1 MSRKKVVKS
10 AARKKQ
16 PSKQVAK
23 NSVNTLLK
31 LENDFSEAPA
41 KLAEQLT
48 KEIAALKQKETKL
61 NTTISKIHAQISK
74 IEKTIAAGK
83 NAKTASAKKQLVAA
97 KKVLN
102 DTKKDYSLSNAA
114 LKETTAAVAAAELK
128 LARITALS
136 KALKLFEKE
145 WAKQAK
151 ALKDKAKAK
160 AANKPKAKAK
170 TKAKKANKAAKAAA
184 PTLTVIEPA
193 TSDNIDANVEESEF
207 DDVKQAIS

>member
-48 KEIAALKQKETKL
+48 KEIAALQQKETKL
-61 NTTISKIHAQISK
+61 NTTITKIQAQINK
-74 IEKTIAAGK
+74 FEKSIAAGK
-83 NAKTASAKKQLVAA
+83 NAKTSAGKKQLVAA

-114 LKETTAAVAAAELK
+114 LKETAAALAAAAIK
-128 LARITALS
+128 LARITALA
-136 KALKLFEKE
+136 KALRLFEKE

-160 AANKPKAKAK
+160 AAGKPKAKAK
-170 TKAKKANKAAKAAA
+170 KGKKATKAAT
-184 PTLTVIEPA
+184 PTLTVIEQA
-193 TSDNIDANVEESEF
+193 TSDNIDANADESDF